1 MEALEPSAPLI
12 VGGVIAVILIF
23 LARELAA
30 VALHAAGRDSWE
42 WLKRTTLK

>member
-12 VGGVIAVILIF
+12 VGGVIAVILLF

-30 VALHAAGRDSWE
+30 GALHAAGRDFWE
-42 WLKRTTLK
+42 WFKRTTLK